1 MSPASRRN
9 VPLAL
14 GRRVRQRARHRCGYC
29 LCSETLLG
37 MPMEFDH
44 LIPQAAGGT
53 NREENLWLAC
63 RRCNAFKGTQ
73 TQARDP
79 QSGERVALFNPRR
92 QLWIDHFTWSEDGT
106 EIIGKTPCGRAT
118 VAALRMNNA
127 EIMVARRSW
136 VSVGWWPPN
145 D

>member
-1 MSPASRRN
+1 MSAANRRN
-9 VPLAL
+9 VPIAL

-44 LIPQAAGGT
+44 LIPQAAGGP

-79 QSGERVALFNPRR
+79 QSGELGGVIQPAPAAREYLCRQQWPAL
-92 QLWIDHFTWSEDGT
+92 G
-106 EIIGKTPCGRAT
+106 
-118 VAALRMNNA
+118 
-127 EIMVARRSW
+127 
-136 VSVGWWPPN
+136 
-145 D
+145 

>member
-1 MSPASRRN
+1 
-9 VPLAL
+9 
-14 GRRVRQRARHRCGYC
+14 
-29 LCSETLLG
+29 
-37 MPMEFDH
+37 MEFDH

-92 QLWIDHFTWSEDGT
+92 QL
-106 EIIGKTPCGRAT
+106 
-118 VAALRMNNA
+118 
-127 EIMVARRSW
+127 
-136 VSVGWWPPN
+136 
-145 D
+145 